1 MANYRRHISES
12 GVFRRRGEERG
23 ISRERMFISS
33 SWRLT
38 KRNNGVVEQGTEQSS
53 SLRVDA
59 AQLQGEEHGGD
70 GGEVPG
76 QENKDV
82 KSIRL

>member
-1 MANYRRHISES
+1 MTARE
-12 GVFRRRGEERG
+12 EERG
-23 ISRERMFISS
+23 FSWERMFISS

-59 AQLQGEEHGGD
+59 AQLQGEQHGGD
-70 GGEVPG
+70 GGDVPG
-76 QENKDV
+76 QDKKAV
-82 KSIRL
+82 KSIE

>member
-1 MANYRRHISES
+1 MTARE
-12 GVFRRRGEERG
+12 EERG
-23 ISRERMFISS
+23 FSWERMFISS

-59 AQLQGEEHGGD
+59 AQLQGQEHGGD
-70 GGEVPG
+70 GGEIPG
-76 QENKDV
+76 QENKAV

>member
-1 MANYRRHISES
+1 MC
-12 GVFRRRGEERG
+12 
-23 ISRERMFISS
+23 ISS
-33 SWRLT
+33 SRRLT
-38 KRNNGVVEQGTEQSS
+38 KRNNGVVEQGTEQSG

-76 QENKDV
+76 QWTIVQEKNNKTIVLPDA
-82 KSIRL
+82 KGSRMKGQIG

>member
-1 MANYRRHISES
+1 MTARE
-12 GVFRRRGEERG
+12 EERRF
-23 ISRERMFISS
+23 SWERMFISS
-33 SWRLT
+33 SRRLT

-70 GGEVPG
+70 GREVPG
-76 QENKDV
+76 KENKDV
-82 KSIRL
+82 K